1 MLIPSNVCAILC
13 DKFHISLSPK
23 RDKRFNYA
31 LHNDSPK
38 ASKEDNE
45 NYDTLK

>member
-1 MLIPSNVCAILC
+1 MLIPSEVYAILS

-23 RDKRFNYA
+23 WDKWFNYA
-31 LHNDSPK
+31 FHSDPPK
-38 ASKEDNE
+38 ALKEDNE